1 MSILSIGLV
10 QRTGNQCHDRPC
22 AMIGQVPVQLETISP
37 MGIAW
42 KAISSKYR
50 YDNFVFIVNDKYYY
64 HKPTN
69 LFCSHWF
76 KPKAHRSMKC
86 PCRLRCATQKHKET
100 EKDSW
105 EIVDIAQPKINPVE
119 GWGNLLSKV
128 HKVRVI
134 RQRATTN
141 WESLIGKIC
150 KIFHQQR
157 VVGLHLSHMRK
168 YAWITKAMK
177 KKGPKQK

>member
-69 LFCSHWF
+69 LFCSHWV
-76 KPKAHRSMKC
+76 KPKAHR
-86 PCRLRCATQKHKET
+86 RT
-100 EKDSW
+100 E
-105 EIVDIAQPKINPVE
+105 A
-119 GWGNLLSKV
+119 KV
-128 HKVRVI
+128 
-134 RQRATTN
+134 
-141 WESLIGKIC
+141 
-150 KIFHQQR
+150 
-157 VVGLHLSHMRK
+157 
-168 YAWITKAMK
+168 
-177 KKGPKQK
+177 KKGHMHKHTHICINIHICMNMYVSPFSSSVLALFESTPDSDKKTKDLVVELFEPI